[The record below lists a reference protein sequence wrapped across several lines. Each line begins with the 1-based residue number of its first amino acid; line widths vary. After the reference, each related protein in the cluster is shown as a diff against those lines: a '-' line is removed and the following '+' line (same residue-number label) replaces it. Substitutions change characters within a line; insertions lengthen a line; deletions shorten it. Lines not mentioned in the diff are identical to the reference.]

1 MPKTNPNYSEPM
13 HCLVGSLLWQEILG
27 DHFFVQ
33 NMFVS
38 KNLNAL
44 SGKNCLSPCPKG
56 IRPLIKPL
64 IKEQFFHKFPRHW
77 AMRGSNSL

>member
-1 MPKTNPNYSEPM
+1 M

-38 KNLNAL
+38 KNLNTL
-44 SGKNCLSPCPKG
+44 SGKKMLVSLSQ
-56 IRPLIKPL
+56 RN
-64 IKEQFFHKFPRHW
+64 QT
-77 AMRGSNSL
+77 AY